1 MPTREHDPFYT
12 LLLVLNCFTIHKA
25 TIVFAVVLTM
35 SWVSGTQTDLQG
47 LLIVTAD
54 SLAEY
59 CGLTGDQQENSVFL
73 ERQLG
78 LLQRNP
84 SQSAINSEFCAKYLP
99 ALVDAY
105 NTQDTAFSIPMRM
118 LNVVAYLPYFARF
131 LLTTARSSV
140 CKTQA
145 RRMASASSD
154 PADPAYLVETC
165 QFLST
170 LLALQGTDSVSEEDK
185 QMLLQK
191 LREWNRKYQRQQ
203 ITRCLKQLEGDPETM
218 VMANG
223 LKQHCEKSLSECG
236 FDGCGQSGASKLLQC
251 SRCKTAVYCDRDHQK
266 KSWPLHKATCFPAV
280 F

>member
-1 MPTREHDPFYT
+1 MQPGLQK
-12 LLLVLNCFTIHKA
+12 LLN
-25 TIVFAVVLTM
+25 
-35 SWVSGTQTDLQG
+35 
-47 LLIVTAD
+47 VTAD

-84 SQSAINSEFCAKYLP
+84 SQNAINSEFCAKYLP

-105 NTQDTAFSIPMRM
+105 DAQDVAFSIPMRM
-118 LNVVAYLPYFARF
+118 LNIVAYLPYFSRF
-131 LLTTARSSV
+131 LLTTAKTSI

-145 RRMASASSD
+145 RRMATASSTPSD
-154 PADPAYLVETC
+154 PTHLVEMC

-170 LLALQGTDSVSEEDK
+170 LLALQGTNSISEEDK
-185 QMLLQK
+185 QALLPK

-203 ITRCLKQLEGDPETM
+203 ITRCLKQLEGDWETTL
-218 VMANG
+218 MAEG
-223 LKQHCEKSLSECG
+223 LKLHCQKSLSECG
-236 FDGCGQSGASKLLQC
+236 FDGCENSGISKLLQC

-266 KSWPLHKATCFPAV
+266 ISWPFHKATCFPAV